1 MTSVWLPKTSS
12 ELKTR
17 RFRSF
22 VRSWCDHDEL
32 SFRCPFRSGCL
43 QFSNPCRC
51 GYRKLSP
58 SWKRENLVCMPTLSA
73 RETDRG
79 NHSVAIQRRSE
90 SQSGEC
96 KGQSGVSSIA
106 LVHKKNGSYRRRGP
120 ANTKRRGVGIGDGV
134 LQAEESRR
142 CTRFLASPLLSTPER
157 PWPMPNGFGSAGSRQ
172 NNLSESGATIFHST
186 R

>member
-1 MTSVWLPKTSS
+1 MPPGD
-12 ELKTR
+12 R
-17 RFRSF
+17 RILAAPPNAPDSG
-22 VRSWCDHDEL
+22 L
-32 SFRCPFRSGCL
+32 S
-43 QFSNPCRC
+43 C

-73 RETDRG
+73 GETDRG

-90 SQSGEC
+90 
-96 KGQSGVSSIA
+96 IA
-106 LVHKKNGSYRRRGP
+106 
-120 ANTKRRGVGIGDGV
+120 KRRVQRTIRCQLATRLLWFIRRTEAIVAEDRLTLSGGGVGIGDGV
-134 LQAEESRR
+134 LPAEESRR

-172 NNLSESGATIFHST
+172 NNLSESGATIFHCT